1 MNLTD
6 RLALHALSRPEH
18 PALVW
23 PEGHIGY
30 RALLQQVEAAA
41 ALLQQTGVEVLA
53 LDVENGPAW
62 VVLDIAAMQLGICLI
77 PLPPFFSPGQL
88 RHVLRHSATQAV
100 LTDDPQRLRERLGEL
115 LVDAESSLQV
125 AASRLAW
132 IETAA
137 AVRREERKLLP
148 EGVNK
153 ITFTSGTTGE
163 PRGVMLSWAQMRP
176 VVESLAGATL
186 MAGDDRH
193 LALMPLAV
201 LLENIAGVY
210 APLWA
215 GASVM
220 LLPMAKVGLSG
231 SSGLNGETMALAL
244 SESRA
249 TTAIF
254 TPQTLQGVV
263 EAQELRNDKHLSLR
277 FAAVGGAP
285 VSPRLLRRAAE
296 LGLPVFEGYGLSE
309 CASVVCLNTPAD
321 HRPGSVGR
329 PLPHLQLT
337 LSDDGEV
344 LVHGQPFVGYLGE
357 DPSPSGRWPTGDLG
371 ELDDDGFL
379 YLHGR
384 RRNVFITAFGRNVA
398 PEWVERE
405 LMLEPAISQAAVF
418 GEARPYNVAV
428 VVPAPGVTPPDIEAA
443 FVRTNRTLPDYAR
456 VSRWLP
462 ADAPFSPANGLLTG
476 TGRIRRAALLER
488 YGQDIELLYRE
499 AQTS

>member
-1 MNLTD
+1 
-6 RLALHALSRPEH
+6 
-18 PALVW
+18 
-23 PEGHIGY
+23 
-30 RALLQQVEAAA
+30 
-41 ALLQQTGVEVLA
+41 
-53 LDVENGPAW
+53 
-62 VVLDIAAMQLGICLI
+62 
-77 PLPPFFSPGQL
+77 
-88 RHVLRHSATQAV
+88 
-100 LTDDPQRLRERLGEL
+100 
-115 LVDAESSLQV
+115 
-125 AASRLAW
+125 
-132 IETAA
+132 
-137 AVRREERKLLP
+137 
-148 EGVNK
+148 
-153 ITFTSGTTGE
+153 
-163 PRGVMLSWAQMRP
+163 
-176 VVESLAGATL
+176 
-186 MAGDDRH
+186 MADDDRH

-244 SESRA
+244 SENRA

-254 TPQTLQGVV
+254 TPQTLQGVI
-263 EAQELRNDKHLSLR
+263 EALESSPAIPLSLR

-285 VSPRLLRRAAE
+285 VSPRLLQRAAE

-309 CASVVCLNTPAD
+309 CASVVCLNTPAH
-321 HRPGSVGR
+321 HRSGSVGR

-357 DPSPSGRWPTGDLG
+357 APSASGRWPTGDLG

-405 LMLEPAISQAAVF
+405 LMLEAAIAQAAVF

-428 VVPAPGVTPPDIEAA
+428 VVPGSGATPSDIEAA
-443 FVRTNRTLPDYAR
+443 FARTNRTLPDYAR

-476 TGRIRRAALLER
+476 TGRIRRTALLER
-488 YGQDIELLYRE
+488 YGQAIELLYCE

>member
-1 MNLTD
+1 MSLTD
-6 RLALHALSRPEH
+6 RLAMHALRRPEH
-18 PALVW
+18 PALAW
-23 PEGHIGY
+23 PEGQMGY

-41 ALLQQTGVEVLA
+41 ALLRQTGVGVLA
-53 LDVENGPAW
+53 LDVENAPAW
-62 VVLDIAAMQLGICLI
+62 VVLDIAAMQLGVCLI

-88 RHVLRHSATQAV
+88 HHVLRRSATQAV
-100 LTDDPQRLRERLGEL
+100 LTDDPQRLRERLGEH

-125 AASRLAW
+125 ADRALTW
-132 IETAA
+132 IDT
-137 AVRREERKLLP
+137 RESVEAGKHSVP

-163 PRGVMLSWAQMRP
+163 PKGVMLSWAQIRP
-176 VVESLAGATL
+176 VVESLEGATA
-186 MAGDDRH
+186 MGPGDRH
-193 LALMPLAV
+193 LTLMPLAV

-254 TPQTLQGVV
+254 TPQTLQGGID
-263 EAQELRNDKHLSLR
+263 ALDSSPAIPLALR

-285 VSPRLLRRAAE
+285 VSPRLLQRAAE

-309 CASVVCLNTPAD
+309 CASVVCLNTPAH

-357 DPSPSGRWPTGDLG
+357 DPPASGRWPTGDLG

-384 RRNVFITAFGRNVA
+384 RRNMFITAFGRNVA

-405 LMLEPAISQAAVF
+405 LMLEPAILQAAVF

-428 VVPAPGVTPPDIEAA
+428 VVPGPGATPSDIEVA
-443 FVRTNRTLPDYAR
+443 FARTNRTLPDYAR

-462 ADAPFSPANGLLTG
+462 ADAPFAPANGLLTG
-476 TGRIRRAALLER
+476 TGRIRRTALLER
-488 YGQDIELLYRE
+488 YGQAIELLYCE
-499 AQTS
+499 ARTS

>member
-1 MNLTD
+1 MSLTD
-6 RLALHALSRPEH
+6 RLALHALRRPEH
-18 PALVW
+18 PALAW
-23 PEGHIGY
+23 PEGQIGY
-30 RALLQQVEAAA
+30 RALLQQVEAAVV
-41 ALLQQTGVEVLA
+41 LLQQTGVEVLA

-88 RHVLRHSATQAV
+88 DHVLRHSGTQAV
-100 LTDDPQRLRERLGEL
+100 LTDDPQRLRKRLGKL

-125 AASRLAW
+125 VASQLAW

-137 AVRREERKLLP
+137 AVRGQEKKLLP

-163 PRGVMLSWAQMRP
+163 PKGVMLSWAQIRP

-186 MAGDDRH
+186 MAEDDRH

-244 SESRA
+244 GESRA

-254 TPQTLQGVV
+254 TPQTLQGVI
-263 EAQELRNDKHLSLR
+263 EALESRPAIPLSLR

-309 CASVVCLNTPAD
+309 CASVVCLNTPAH

-337 LSDDGEV
+337 LSDEGEV
-344 LVHGQPFVGYLGE
+344 SVSGQPFVGYLGE
-357 DPSPSGRWPTGDLG
+357 APSASDRWPTGDLG

-379 YLHGR
+379 YLRGR

-405 LMLEPAISQAAVF
+405 LTLEPAILQAAVF
-418 GEARPYNVAV
+418 GEARPCNVAV
-428 VVPAPGVTPPDIEAA
+428 LVPGSAATSSDIEAA
-443 FVRTNRTLPDYAR
+443 LARANRTLPDYAR

-476 TGRIRRAALLER
+476 TGRIRRTALLER
-488 YGQDIELLYRE
+488 YGQAIELLYCE